1 MVGISRLVIG
11 DRKERSMNSEKS
23 EKEKKLTKQ
32 DLALL
37 LSYVEDIEYGSVTLK
52 IHDGKVVQIEKSEK
66 IKV

>member
-1 MVGISRLVIG
+1 
-11 DRKERSMNSEKS
+11 MNSEKS